1 MCNSTKQLEEQLI
14 GKMVLC
20 DNLEE
25 KDLAEI
31 KGVACRLYWYEDH
44 PPFTEPLEEVSSVY
58 LTRKVAK
65 DIGDYLR
72 YTNL

>member
-31 KGVACRLYWYEDH
+31 EGVACRLYWYEDH
-44 PPFTEPLEEVSSVY
+44 PPFTEPPEEVSSVY
-58 LTRKVAK
+58 LTHKVAK